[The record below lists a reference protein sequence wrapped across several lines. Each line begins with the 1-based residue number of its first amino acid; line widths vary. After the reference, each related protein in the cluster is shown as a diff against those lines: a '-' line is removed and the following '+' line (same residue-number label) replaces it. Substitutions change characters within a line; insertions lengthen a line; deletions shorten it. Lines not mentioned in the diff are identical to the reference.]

1 MQVETLFRI
10 IFVGVILSAFMISGY
25 FRRKAKQSGETIS
38 RRAEGSAALFLR
50 MGLAMLFF
58 GSIALHVISPSLMDW
73 ASLELPIWLRWAG
86 AALALLCVP
95 LLWWVFTSIGD
106 NISETVLTKVD
117 HQLVTEG
124 PYRWVRHPLYT
135 VALLMFFSLGLMAAS
150 WLIMLYSAAGVAIFR
165 WVVIPKEELRLVQ
178 TFGQDYQAY
187 QSQTGA
193 MLPRLSP

>member
-117 HQLVTEG
+117 HQLATEG